1 MAEIEQ
7 LRFLTPALAF
17 EVEKTVGTPAF
28 VYDYSTL
35 KSQVRLGGG
44 GLCFCVRDAHSRG
57 RRQAHP
63 PAAHGALRP

>member
-35 KSQVRLGGG
+35 KSQVRVCGGG
-44 GLCFCVRDAHSRG
+44 WSSYVRDPCPRG

-63 PAAHGALRP
+63 PAANGALRP